1 MRNKIFRLVI
11 ALLAFLVGAAGV
23 WVSGVYPK
31 IEDYLVDKLSP
42 SPELDP
48 ESKFIPLMDASGPES
63 SSHTYLIMTTGE
75 TLDRT
80 GKLFASP
87 ALANQS
93 LRLKL
98 NAASEII
105 ERTPVLDEKGQKVGE
120 RVVSRFNSGSS
131 ILWTYNSVLASINAP
146 SPKLA
151 LEFESA
157 FERR

>member
-63 SSHTYLIMTTGE
+63 SHTYLIMTTGE

-87 ALANQS
+87 ALANQA
-93 LRLKL
+93 LWGKL
-98 NAASEII
+98 NSAFEII
-105 ERTPVLDEKGQKVGE
+105 ERTPVLDEIG
-120 RVVSRFNSGSS
+120 
-131 ILWTYNSVLASINAP
+131 P
-146 SPKLA
+146 
-151 LEFESA
+151 
-157 FERR
+157 